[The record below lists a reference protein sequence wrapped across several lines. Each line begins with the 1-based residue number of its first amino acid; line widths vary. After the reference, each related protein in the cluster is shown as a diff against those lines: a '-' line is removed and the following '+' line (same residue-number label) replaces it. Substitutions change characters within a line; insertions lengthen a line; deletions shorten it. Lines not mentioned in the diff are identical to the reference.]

1 MTTSEKDKSLQFI
14 REWCRFSRGGA
25 PAPDHAL
32 VPPVTAGDSHTQT
45 LLAYA
50 EAYHCLQVDLH
61 NIYQGDHVVQLLQGD
76 GSPLDNN
83 WLAQAYSQFFKPDS
97 HKLMEILKQ
106 MFDGMGFLFDLFYE
120 PQPLALIPTYNVIN
134 ERTQPTPE
142 TTIGDVHQ
150 FLDCLRANGQS
161 DNAVFSLTRPESPP
175 CKLPIPQL
183 TTVLLLRPEP
193 LLELNAHLRGLLGD
207 EDFEVTVIDSDLL
220 SVSEEVIWPNTQG
233 YSAPSDRESVRFH
246 QQRHL
251 EYQKYL
257 PQIFNQANEPLVALA
272 TERSNE
278 SATPHL
284 VGQSQILWGYFG
296 SHFTRDGNSPTYEEV
311 LAGTLIDLLCGDN
324 WYHSRGITPYG
335 QKLAPS

>member
-14 REWCRFSRGGA
+14 REWCRFSRGEI
-25 PAPDHAL
+25 PAPNQ
-32 VPPVTAGDSHTQT
+32 PPVTVGDSHTQT

-61 NIYQGDHVVQLLQGD
+61 SMYRGYHEVQLLQGD

-97 HKLMEILKQ
+97 HKLMEILKR
-106 MFDGMGFLFDLFYE
+106 MFEGMGFLHNLFYE

-134 ERTQPTPE
+134 ERTQPTLEVP
-142 TTIGDVHQ
+142 IGEIHK
-150 FLDCLRANGQS
+150 FLDSLTANGQS
-161 DNAVFSLTRPESPP
+161 GNTVYSLTRPESPTF
-175 CKLPIPQL
+175 KLPIPQL

-193 LLELNAHLRGLLGD
+193 LQELNAHLRGSLGD
-207 EDFEVTVIDSDLL
+207 EDLEVIDSDLL

-233 YSAPSDRESVRFH
+233 YSVPSDRESVMFH
-246 QQRHL
+246 QQRQL

-296 SHFTRDGNSPTYEEV
+296 SHFTRDGNRPTYEEV

-324 WYHSRGITPYG
+324 WCRSGLVTRYG
-335 QKLAPS
+335 QDLAPS